1 MSKSMNKY
9 HKRSESGMLPGWVK
23 LGAVAVGVGVGG
35 GMDGVPVP
43 GNTQGRENIKC
54 RLRVKS
60 QSKVDRLVG
69 LISK

>member
-1 MSKSMNKY
+1 MNKY
-9 HKRSESGMLPGWVK
+9 HKCIQELGKLPGWVK
-23 LGAVAVGVGVGG
+23 VGALGVSVGG
-35 GMDGVPVP
+35 GMGGVPVP